1 MNHLSFSYW
10 FLVVIIILPC
20 TLTFCNDEGWIAS
33 ITNRSKY
40 AWQNLTAIEGDNNI
54 IIVGDFNIPLTSMD
68 RPSRHKINKA
78 SHECAWD
85 YAESIMGAY
94 NAQPF
99 INHYLRWC
107 QLDFKQCTMCLD
119 LQTFCLLVAQWND
132 NNEYSYNFK
141 VLEDVLVYLVSHL
154 TLILALL
161 LLFQL
166 YWWDWYSITVYPG
179 SHSVEGYGDCSHL
192 YLISL
197 LSTASCPWG
206 HSAA

>member
-1 MNHLSFSYW
+1 MIYSCHYHSSLYFN
-10 FLVVIIILPC
+10 
-20 TLTFCNDEGWIAS
+20 FCNDEGWIAS

-99 INHYLRWC
+99 INHCLRWC

-154 TLILALL
+154 LSYWPFYYCFHSMGENLRLI
-161 LLFQL
+161 
-166 YWWDWYSITVYPG
+166 
-179 SHSVEGYGDCSHL
+179 
-192 YLISL
+192 
-197 LSTASCPWG
+197 
-206 HSAA
+206 